1 MCFDPLSRPRLP
13 HCAFL
18 GSEIQRMTHCL
29 WITYTHFSASKSSES
44 LGVALATE
52 RIISVWG
59 PGSGQESVMKFRL
72 AFATAA
78 LSALLFVPTVFA
90 QQQDPKLDPDAKTAN
105 APAEPAN
112 QENKPTDQ
120 SPQPADQRT
129 RPSDSKTTT
138 PPNSTPP
145 TLPPTTAPSD
155 EKKDDTSKEPT
166 PSVVQQPDDSKVKHD
181 GSKNDV
187 NAIGNRK
194 VGGRGL
200 GDWYSLEGEI
210 RMGKQYAQEVEATSK
225 LIRDPVITEYVNRI
239 GQNLVRNSDAQVP
252 FTIKVVD
259 SDEVNAFA
267 LPGGFFYVNSGL
279 ILAADEESE
288 LAGVM
293 AHEIAH
299 VAARHATRQMTR
311 AQWANIGTIP
321 LIFVGGGIGYAV
333 RSAAGLGLPLT
344 FLSFSRGFESEADYL
359 GLQYMYKAGYDPNAF
374 VQFFEKIQAKEKKKP
389 GTLAKAFSTHPQ
401 TPDRISK
408 SQEEIARILPARQQ
422 YVVTTSEFD
431 NVKARLAALENRRKV
446 IDQKDSGKPSLRR
459 TASKDKTT
467 SDKGA
472 DDDRPTLKRRDDQN
486 QN

>member
-1 MCFDPLSRPRLP
+1 
-13 HCAFL
+13 
-18 GSEIQRMTHCL
+18 
-29 WITYTHFSASKSSES
+29 
-44 LGVALATE
+44 
-52 RIISVWG
+52 
-59 PGSGQESVMKFRL
+59 MKYRL
-72 AFATAA
+72 AIGTAA
-78 LSALLFVPTVFA
+78 LSAMLFVSSVFA
-90 QQQDPKLDPDAKTAN
+90 QQPDP
-105 APAEPAN
+105 
-112 QENKPTDQ
+112 
-120 SPQPADQRT
+120 
-129 RPSDSKTTT
+129 RPSDPRPGTDPQSLPVPTSDPGTRT
-138 PPNSTPP
+138 PPGSTPP
-145 TLPPTTAPSD
+145 TLPPTNKAPDSD
-155 EKKDDTSKEPT
+155 SKKDDPAKQ

-344 FLSFSRGFESEADYL
+344 FLSFSRGFESEADFL
-359 GLQYMYKAGYDPNAF
+359 GLQYIYKAGYDPNAF
-374 VQFFEKIQAKEKKKP
+374 VQFFEKLQAREKKKP
-389 GTLAKAFSTHPQ
+389 GTLAKAFATHPQ
-401 TPDRISK
+401 TPDRITK
-408 SQEEIARILPARQQ
+408 SQEEISRILPAKQQ
-422 YVVTTSEFD
+422 YIVTTSEFAD
-431 NVKARLAALENRRKV
+431 VKSRLASLENRRKPV
-446 IDQKDSGKPSLRR
+446 DDKGGNKPSLRR
-459 TASKDKTT
+459 TST
-467 SDKGA
+467 SDKSGDKTDKGG
-472 DDDRPTLKRRDDQN
+472 DDDRPTLHRRDD
-486 QN
+486 